1 MMVMTPPERDGC
13 SSSSNDD
20 DDDGSSNDDDDDDG
34 SSSRN
39 RGRSDGAQQLA
50 TGPPSSLDASPEEL
64 QRRAKMLRDQATAIR
79 TDMERNRQLQVQKET
94 RNADRWLDDVLVH
107 HKINDDAEVLR
118 TLEQAQHRLVEG
130 RYSPDQ
136 VGRMFERL
144 CELSHVSGRN
154 SLATNARLQLLV
166 EAAGKVDELE
176 PEVNPNKRWKGSR
189 VEHQLHKKLFAK
201 EWGIDLD
208 SSKEKIKDAKSK
220 ESDERDERYWK
231 TRRR

>member
-1 MMVMTPPERDGC
+1 MMMMMMMIPERNG
-13 SSSSNDD
+13 SSSNDD
-20 DDDGSSNDDDDDDG
+20 DDG
-34 SSSRN
+34 SSSSSSN
-39 RGRSDGAQQLA
+39 RDGRRDGSRQLA
-50 TGPPSSLDASPEEL
+50 TGPPSSSSQQLDVSPEEL
-64 QRRAKMLRDQATAIR
+64 QRRARMLRDQATAIR
-79 TDMERNRQLQVQKET
+79 TDMERARQLQVEKET

-107 HKINDDAEVLR
+107 HKINDDTEVLR
-118 TLEQAQHRLVEG
+118 TLEQSHARLVEG

-136 VGRMFERL
+136 VNRMFERL

-154 SLATNARLQLLV
+154 SLDANARLQLLV
-166 EAAGKVDELE
+166 EAAGKVDEME

-208 SSKEKIKDAKSK
+208 NSKDENRNSKE
-220 ESDERDERYWK
+220 DEHDERYWK